1 MEEQKK
7 DTMKISYGKTVDDLL
22 DYVVKNDGQEITP
35 EGLAS
40 CLKNNEVKKDHRQRY
55 EVIKHVSKDISS
67 LIEEGDYM
75 VALSLIENNSALMDM
90 SPFYAGLALNLS
102 EKIYGNDKAHAITK
116 KLGEK
121 LVQYCKSKCDY
132 LKE

>member
-1 MEEQKK
+1 MDEQKK
-7 DTMKISYGKTVDDLL
+7 DTMKISYDKTVEDLL
-22 DYVVKNDGQEITP
+22 DYILSNDRKDITP
-35 EGLAS
+35 KGLAS
-40 CLKNNEVKKDHRQRY
+40 CLENNQVKKDHRQRY
-55 EVIKHVSKDISS
+55 EVMRHVSKDISS

-75 VALSLIENNSALMDM
+75 TALSIVENNSALMDM

-102 EKIYGNDKAHAITK
+102 EKIYGDNKSHAITK
-116 KLGEK
+116 KMGEK